1 MVASPVLTVES
12 PGIDERQDL
21 SLGVEW
27 RDDPKIIIVEAIQ
40 KESLGAANESAPND
54 VVPVSPAYV

>member
-1 MVASPVLTVES
+1 
-12 PGIDERQDL
+12 
-21 SLGVEW
+21 LGVEW
-27 RDDPKIIIVEAIQ
+27 QDDPKIIIVEAIQ